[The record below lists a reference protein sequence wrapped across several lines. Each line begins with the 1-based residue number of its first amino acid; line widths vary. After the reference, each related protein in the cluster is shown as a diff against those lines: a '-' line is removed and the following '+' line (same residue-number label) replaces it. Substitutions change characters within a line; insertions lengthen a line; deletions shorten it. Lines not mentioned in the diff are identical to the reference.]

1 MILISTILLVVIIGT
16 VKSLSFAA
24 WNFREKNY
32 IGGIAMI
39 VLSLLALASSYV
51 II

>member
-1 MILISTILLVVIIGT
+1 MTLIGAILLIVIIGT

-24 WNFREKNY
+24 WQFRKKNY

-39 VLSLLALASSYV
+39 ILSLVALASSYV
-51 II
+51 IL